1 MGGHCIAR
9 PILGQRSVCGIS
21 HARMEGQMISTGH
34 PGDSDPLA
42 ELPTCPECGIWL
54 TQDLFDDW
62 ICEDCDAKQ
71 KNEEPT

>member
-1 MGGHCIAR
+1 MGG
-9 PILGQRSVCGIS
+9 G
-21 HARMEGQMISTGH
+21 EMISTGY

-42 ELPTCPECGIWL
+42 ELPTCPDCGIWL

-62 ICEDCDAKQ
+62 ICEDCDAK

>member
-1 MGGHCIAR
+1 
-9 PILGQRSVCGIS
+9 
-21 HARMEGQMISTGH
+21 MISTGY

-54 TQDLFDDW
+54 TQDLFGDW
-62 ICEDCDAKQ
+62 ICEDCDAK

>member
-1 MGGHCIAR
+1 
-9 PILGQRSVCGIS
+9 
-21 HARMEGQMISTGH
+21 MEGQMISTGY

-62 ICEDCDAKQ
+62 ICEDCDAKEN
-71 KNEEPT
+71 KNEEKP

>member
-1 MGGHCIAR
+1 
-9 PILGQRSVCGIS
+9 
-21 HARMEGQMISTGH
+21 MISTGY

-54 TQDLFDDW
+54 TLFDDW
-62 ICEDCDAKQ
+62 ICEDCDAK

>member
-1 MGGHCIAR
+1 MGSYRAASAV
-9 PILGQRSVCGIS
+9 LVVSSVCCVS
-21 HARMEGQMISTGH
+21 HARMEGQMISTGY

-42 ELPTCPECGIWL
+42 ELPTCSECGIWL

-62 ICEDCDAKQ
+62 ICEDCDAK